1 MESEQAGTGFPTSA
15 FSSDQKDL
23 NGGKTKLWAF
33 ECWTLNLTFLPGALA
48 GLEGSAQ
55 TCVSGEIC
63 GGLVGG
69 ERLETEGL
77 QGDDQAS
84 PVEMGKASEHRGLTE
99 DQGAALF
106 MVVFLRGSSWALPLE
121 THSPRTPVI

>member
-1 MESEQAGTGFPTSA
+1 M
-15 FSSDQKDL
+15 
-23 NGGKTKLWAF
+23 
-33 ECWTLNLTFLPGALA
+33 
-48 GLEGSAQ
+48 
-55 TCVSGEIC
+55 
-63 GGLVGG
+63 GG

-106 MVVFLRGSSWALPLE
+106 MVVFLRVSSWALPLE
-121 THSPRTPVI
+121 THSSRTPVI

>member
-33 ECWTLNLTFLPGALA
+33 ECWTLNLTFLPGALS
-48 GLEGSAQ
+48 LEGSAQ
-55 TCVSGEIC
+55 TCVSGD
-63 GGLVGG
+63 LWRVGRRG
-69 ERLETEGL
+69 ELETEGL

-84 PVEMGKASEHRGLTE
+84 HGDG
-99 DQGAALF
+99 
-106 MVVFLRGSSWALPLE
+106 
-121 THSPRTPVI
+121 